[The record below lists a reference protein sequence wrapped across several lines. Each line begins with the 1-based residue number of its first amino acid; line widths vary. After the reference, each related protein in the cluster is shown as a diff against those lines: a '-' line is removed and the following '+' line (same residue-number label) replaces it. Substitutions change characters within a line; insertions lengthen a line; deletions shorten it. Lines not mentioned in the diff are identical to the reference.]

1 MKNIWNSRQKYLTR
15 GSTDSA
21 HGEPRA
27 AAVQHQEGGAG
38 DHQEST
44 PGEPNDWE
52 SVSVLK

>member
-1 MKNIWNSRQKYLTR
+1 MKNIWNSRQKYLTH

-44 PGEPNDWE
+44 PGETQEQENQYQN
-52 SVSVLK
+52 